1 MVKLIRKL
9 KKLDKL
15 LGIVIKLLVKITIS
29 LNSYMICYEHRGG
42 TLLPYSYNTTLI
54 SMSKDSKTLF
64 KLILKISAELIVIA
78 LLVWLIFKIVM

>member
-1 MVKLIRKL
+1 
-9 KKLDKL
+9 
-15 LGIVIKLLVKITIS
+15 
-29 LNSYMICYEHRGG
+29 MICYEHRGG